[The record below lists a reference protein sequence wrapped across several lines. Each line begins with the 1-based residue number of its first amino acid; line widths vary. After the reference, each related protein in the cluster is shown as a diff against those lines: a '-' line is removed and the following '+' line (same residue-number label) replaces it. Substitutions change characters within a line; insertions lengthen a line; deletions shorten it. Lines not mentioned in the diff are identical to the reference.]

1 MLQTLAVAEVYAWQQ
16 TRANRERKATHRRE
30 KREKMLW
37 IAVAVLAFAL
47 NIATYILDSW
57 DAAESSVKGV

>member
-1 MLQTLAVAEVYAWQQ
+1 MLQTLAVAEVDAWQQ

-37 IAVAVLAFAL
+37 ITVAVLALAL
-47 NIATYILDSW
+47 AYMLW
-57 DAAESSVKGV
+57 